1 MTKLA
6 SNILSFPRRIEPAYR
21 CKFDSFRTS
30 CTKKCIIKKRFIS
43 QAHFGKYLSL
53 IIKNSK
59 SHI

>member
-1 MTKLA
+1 MTNLPG
-6 SNILSFPRRIEPAYR
+6 NILSFPRRIEPAYR
-21 CKFDSFRTS
+21 SKYDPFRTS